1 MLERRMFAS
10 TSALYLQKMLLI
22 HDCAKCTSK
31 FCVGVT
37 ILCNAGVLCAAATF
51 PVSAE
56 PNLLWSHQHRD
67 WWQTVNKV
75 GCDINLWL
83 KAKYWNDVL

>member
-1 MLERRMFAS
+1 
-10 TSALYLQKMLLI
+10 MLLI

-67 WWQTVNKV
+67 WWQTVSEV
-75 GCDINLWL
+75 GCDINLGL

>member
-1 MLERRMFAS
+1 MLGRRMFAT
-10 TSALYLQKMLLI
+10 TSALCLQKMLLI

-31 FCVGVT
+31 FRVGVT

-67 WWQTVNKV
+67 W
-75 GCDINLWL
+75 
-83 KAKYWNDVL
+83 